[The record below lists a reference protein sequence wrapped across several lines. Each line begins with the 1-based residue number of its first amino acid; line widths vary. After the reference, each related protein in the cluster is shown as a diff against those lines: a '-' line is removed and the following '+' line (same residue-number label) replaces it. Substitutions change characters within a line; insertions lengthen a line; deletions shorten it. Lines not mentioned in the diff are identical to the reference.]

1 MIIIDTETTVDDIVS
16 AINIVAKEINRRA
29 EEKNQFARSMLL
41 VDLDSAELELE
52 EAQEQIE
59 ASRLLLN
66 FAMEMI
72 ENELES

>member
-1 MIIIDTETTVDDIVS
+1 MIVIDTETTVDDIVS

-52 EAQEQIE
+52 EAQEQIK

-66 FAMEMI
+66 FAMEMV

>member
-1 MIIIDTETTVDDIVS
+1 MIVIDTETTVDDIVS

-29 EEKNQFARSMLL
+29 EEKNHFARSMLL

>member
-66 FAMEMI
+66 FAMEMV

>member
-1 MIIIDTETTVDDIVS
+1 MIVIDTETTVDDIVS

-66 FAMEMI
+66 FAMEMV